1 MDTQEKLDGLHS
13 KAKTVLVMSVF
24 LALMILAVS
33 AFVIKDKLQKRFRA
47 SRSFSEQQLT
57 L

>member
-1 MDTQEKLDGLHS
+1 MDTQEKLDGLNS